1 MRILK
6 NSDFT
11 PMMYRR
17 LLVALKE
24 AGYEFMTFGEFCLNP
39 TEKKVVMRHDVDR
52 NPRNALRLA
61 EIEAELEIRG
71 SYHFRIAGSSNDPG
85 TIIRI
90 AGLGHE
96 IAYHYEDIHLMTG
109 KPAGGA
115 IKQARKPGATA
126 MSNGRQAEG
135 TGILAAGKGNPVQ
148 ETYKPSTEELSLR
161 AWESFRSNLEY
172 FRQFY
177 PVRVISM
184 HGTPLSGIDNR
195 IIWKYFDYHECGIVC
210 EPYFDIDY
218 SDTLYLTDTGRRW
231 DGERYSVRDRAV
243 SAVAFTG
250 TSGFEGWRVRPVRG
264 SLLSITTEGEDLRNH
279 FSIKLTKEIITLL
292 AEGRM
297 PGKLV
302 INTHPQR
309 WTESPVN
316 WLKELV
322 MQSLKNQVKRI
333 LLQWRSMKAGN

>member
-11 PMMYRR
+11 PVMYRR

-39 TEKKVVMRHDVDR
+39 QGKKVVMRHDVDR

-61 EIEAELEIRG
+61 EIEAELKVRG
-71 SYHFRIAGSSNDPG
+71 SYHFRITGSSNDPG
-85 TIIRI
+85 TITSI

-96 IAYHYEDIHLMTG
+96 IAYHYEDISLM
-109 KPAGGA
+109 
-115 IKQARKPGATA
+115 ARKMKTESGTPEA
-126 MSNGRQAEG
+126 GRQAQESGSPEAG
-135 TGILAAGKGNPVQ
+135 TRKTVTEMLAV
-148 ETYKPSTEELSLR
+148 S

-172 FRQFY
+172 FRKYY

-184 HGTPLSGIDNR
+184 HGTPCSGIDNR
-195 IIWKYFDYHECGIVC
+195 IIWKYFDYHECDIVC
-210 EPYFDIDY
+210 EPYFDIDH

-243 SAVAFTG
+243 SAVTITG

-333 LLQWRSMKAGN
+333 LLQWRSRKTGI